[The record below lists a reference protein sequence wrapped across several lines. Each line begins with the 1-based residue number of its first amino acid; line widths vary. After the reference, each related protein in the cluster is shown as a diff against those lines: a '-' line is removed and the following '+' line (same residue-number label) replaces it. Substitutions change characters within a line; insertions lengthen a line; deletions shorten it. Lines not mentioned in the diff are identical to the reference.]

1 MSDLFDIV
9 WGAMY
14 MARGSSTTAMVSTG
28 GSNSLRTTIPMWI
41 VEQFGLKA
49 GHKVEWSLK
58 VENDK
63 MTISVT
69 PQE

>member
-1 MSDLFDIV
+1 
-9 WGAMY
+9 
-14 MARGSSTTAMVSTG
+14 
-28 GSNSLRTTIPMWI
+28 MWI

-58 VENDK
+58 VENDT
-63 MTISVT
+63 MTISVS